1 MYYYMPEVII
11 LADKAKQDRNYY
23 VVKSNALI
31 QKSRF
36 SLSLQA
42 QRCLLFAI
50 SRIKFSDMPSTEY
63 TFAIKDICD
72 ACGIDMKTHG
82 DYYNLMKSELKALRD
97 NSIWITNEEGKEETV
112 SWFSKVKI
120 NKGTGTV
127 SVKFDESIEEYL
139 FLLQN
144 RYTQYKL
151 STPLAFKSKYSI
163 RLYELLLSYIKKS
176 ELESGKENE
185 ISFTPDELKER
196 LDAQNYNKFY
206 DFRRFVLEKAV
217 EEINTYSEDI
227 KVSFEYFY
235 KGKIATKVIFIVTD
249 ADAIQAR
256 KARQIKEEKFKKQ
269 GRHSIKIYYLNLKVF
284 PVNGE
289 NRILPVVITTY
300 HPSFNSIEYVVVSP
314 SEQRTHL
321 LPLRVICL

>member
-1 MYYYMPEVII
+1 MTE
-11 LADKAKQDRNYY
+11 KAKQDRNYY

-50 SRIKFSDMPSTEY
+50 SRIKFSDHPSTEY
-63 TFAIKDICD
+63 TFAIKDICE

-82 DYYNLMKSELKALRD
+82 DYYNVMKSELKSLRD

-127 SVKFDESIEEYL
+127 SVKFDETIQDYL

-144 RYTQYKL
+144 RYTQYQL
-151 STPLAFKSKYSI
+151 STPLAFQSKYSI

-176 ELESGKENE
+176 DLESRKEIE
-185 ISFTPDELKER
+185 LTFTPEELKER
-196 LDAQNYNKFY
+196 LDAQNYKKFY
-206 DFRRFVLEKAV
+206 DFRRFVLDKGI
-217 EEINTYSEDI
+217 EEINKYSEDFS
-227 KVSFEYFY
+227 VSYIYHY
-235 KGKIATKVIFIVTD
+235 KGKIATQVIFYINEQEHPYRVRL
-249 ADAIQAR
+249 A
-256 KARQIKEEKFKKQ
+256 KKEKFK
-269 GRHSIKIYYLNLKVF
+269 
-284 PVNGE
+284 
-289 NRILPVVITTY
+289 
-300 HPSFNSIEYVVVSP
+300 
-314 SEQRTHL
+314 
-321 LPLRVICL
+321 